1 MYKEL
6 IGKLSSGNKWVKIQ
20 PPCPKSEISY
30 AEKVVGHP
38 FPKALVD
45 LLFEMNGDRWCL
57 LSSQEIVENVNRNK
71 ETWLPLF
78 EEDYSKEE
86 YLDRVDRFIFFATNG
101 CGDYYCYRVQPD
113 GIVDETTIY
122 VWEHEEIGE
131 GCCWRAVASGMT
143 EFITRYYQGEI

>member
-30 AEKVVGHP
+30 TEKVVGHP

-45 LLFEMNGDRWCL
+45 LLLEMNGDRWCL

>member
-20 PPCPKSEISY
+20 PPCPKGEISY
-30 AEKVVGHP
+30 AERVVGHA
-38 FPKALVD
+38 FPRALVD
-45 LLFEMNGDRWCL
+45 LLLEMNGDRWCL

-131 GCCWRAVASGMT
+131 GCCWRAVASSMT

>member
-20 PPCPKSEISY
+20 PPCPKSEIAY

-45 LLFEMNGDRWCL
+45 LLLEMNGDRWCL

-101 CGDYYCYRVQPD
+101 CGAYYCYRVQPD
-113 GIVDETTIY
+113 GIVGETTIY
-122 VWEHEEIGE
+122 VWWHEEIGE

>member
-30 AEKVVGHP
+30 TEKVVGHP

-45 LLFEMNGDRWCL
+45 LLLEMNGDRWCL

-113 GIVDETTIY
+113 GIVDDTTI
-122 VWEHEEIGE
+122 
-131 GCCWRAVASGMT
+131 
-143 EFITRYYQGEI
+143 

>member
-45 LLFEMNGDRWCL
+45 LLLEMNGDRWCL

-78 EEDYSKEE
+78 EEDCSKEE

>member
-45 LLFEMNGDRWCL
+45 LLLEMNGDRWCL

-86 YLDRVDRFIFFATNG
+86 YLDRVHRFIFFATNG

>member
-20 PPCPKSEISY
+20 SPCPKSEISY

-45 LLFEMNGDRWCL
+45 LLLEMNGDRWCL